1 MNRVRTMNRR
11 PTDRG
16 AKLAGDGID
25 RSKAN
30 YVPAPIR
37 RETPALPVEAEIV
50 HTIDAVPN
58 ATQHVEMKTSAVDRA
73 QGYLIASVPMYALFG
88 TATVALCVLGWNVP
102 LYSLAT
108 LTIFTLAFLAAWVIG
123 YAWTLHVSAEGVS
136 LFEAKAKWAIIE
148 REQRERW
155 DAWHQQNGDRYDEF
169 E

>member
-1 MNRVRTMNRR
+1 MNRARTMNRR
-11 PTDRG
+11 PTD
-16 AKLAGDGID
+16 GID
-25 RSKAN
+25 RN
-30 YVPAPIR
+30 RTNFVPAPIR

-58 ATQHVEMKTSAVDRA
+58 ATQHVEMRTSAVDRV

-136 LFEAKAKWAIIE
+136 LFEAKQKWDIIH
-148 REQRERW
+148 REQDRRW
-155 DAWHQQNGDRYDEF
+155 DAWNQIHKGRYDEF